1 MSLGDWSAVVSVLS
15 LILMYCF
22 SQPLKQSLN
31 TLTNAV
37 EKLCNKIDKTD
48 ARLDSLT
55 ERLVKVEASSA
66 SAHKRL
72 DDLKNLKR
80 GE

>member
-31 TLTNAV
+31 TLANAV

-72 DDLKNLKR
+72 DDLKR